1 MKKSQKWVII
11 SMIIVPILIM
21 LAVFLIFREN
31 IKDIPLWVI
40 IGLPIVFLVS
50 PFTFLLAQR
59 LVQRKIEGAS
69 LQKQRKRLLYA
80 FGVVIALFAIIL
92 TPAYYFVTLDFFWT
106 LLLMPVC
113 VLLCMFFGNYRIFF
127 QKKKETTDT
136 VENK

>member
-1 MKKSQKWVII
+1 
-11 SMIIVPILIM
+11 MIIIPAIVI
-21 LAVFLIFREN
+21 LAVFFMISGISIN
-31 IKDIPLWVI
+31 DVPGWAI
-40 IGLPIVFLVS
+40 IGTSIVILVS